1 MQPQP
6 FLAASKRHADTR
18 DRQWVARPIPWALDA
33 TAWEPHGTFTAT
45 ATQDDDSVILT
56 RDDTAD
62 AENRGEIA
70 LDMSCDLTGRF
81 IAVKAQAL
89 DANLAQFWWQGFATN
104 RTSIRWQ
111 DGSTNAQ
118 FLAELQSRPR
128 LLSMVPERLNHSRDP
143 AEKAD
148 FRRLGIRLH
157 AATGTTTQVRILGV
171 WVVDMPPACMTIY
184 LDDAFTSHHTI
195 ALPALTERG
204 MRAAVAVETNK
215 ISGTTG
221 YATIAQIDDMYAA
234 GWDVNDHL
242 KGGQL
247 ASGSGMYAGAVADM
261 RESQQILYTN
271 GWTRGY
277 RHLVY
282 PGGSR
287 NDAVEDEVRKLY
299 HSARGVVSWSAHGA
313 PAVRPYAIDGG
324 SSFYQGQNIA
334 GVKARIDA
342 VASHGGHFPLT
353 FHGIAESGATGFETN
368 RAEFEELLDHIAS
381 LGIPTVL
388 PSEMF
393 GESAPRPLAD
403 LV

>member
-1 MQPQP
+1 MSVA
-6 FLAASKRHADTR
+6 LAFAKRALAQDKRWH
-18 DRQWVARPIPWALDA
+18 ARPIPWALDA
-33 TAWEPHGTFTAT
+33 TAWESHGTFTAT
-45 ATQDDDSVILT
+45 ATQDGDSVILT

-81 IAVKAQAL
+81 IAVKAQGL
-89 DANLAQFWWQGFATN
+89 DANLAQFWWQGFATS
-104 RTSIRWQ
+104 RTSNRWS
-111 DGSTNAQ
+111 DGTLNAA
-118 FLAELQSRPR
+118 FLADLQSRPR
-128 LLSMVPERLNHSRDP
+128 LLSMMPERLNNTRDP

-157 AATGTTTQVRILGV
+157 AATGATTQVRILGV

-184 LDDAFTSHHTI
+184 LDDALTSHHTI
-195 ALPALTERG
+195 VLPALTERG

-234 GWDVNDHL
+234 GWDVNDHVR
-242 KGGQL
+242 GGQL
-247 ASGSGMYAGAVADM
+247 TSGSSVGASAVAHM
-261 RESQQILYTN
+261 RESQQVLYTN

-282 PGGSR
+282 PGGAR

-299 HSARGVVSWSAHGA
+299 HSARGVVSFSAWGA

-324 SSFYQGQNIA
+324 SSFFQGQSIA
-334 GVKARIDA
+334 LVKARIDA

-353 FHGIAESGATGFETN
+353 FHGIVESGATGFETI
-368 RAEFEELLDHIAS
+368 RAEFEELLDHIAGLS
-381 LGIPTVL
+381 IPTVL
-388 PSEMF
+388 PSELF
-393 GESAPRPLAD
+393 GEDAPRPLAD
-403 LV
+403 LL